1 MDTNLVIL
9 FLLSIYLLINICRNE
24 YFSIMNLDIKEP
36 ISKRKNK
43 YKKGKKI
50 KEKFS
55 NKEDEFKFLS
65 DKKEDLLED
74 EFINMLKLTENIG
87 FSNKFFQEKQYHSEY
102 KDVITAIKY
111 MTDSKKKFNLESLPV
126 NFIEDDIESD
136 ENAYNLINLFMI
148 KLNKYINE
156 NIIIPDEVKSG
167 WDAVYKKLGIPILH
181 DKTNTVKNKIEVIK
195 ILNIYKF
202 DTNNQSKY
210 VYDLI
215 LSKDNVIDKMI
226 LNVELVYNKSSKKDL
241 IEKLFI
247 KGFITN
253 SEISYIP
260 SNRLDYS
267 TKEQENPNKVTDIE
281 YIQKELYKKYK
292 KQLCRE
298 KLINLNI
305 DDRGKAYRVD
315 LHEEIKNLKCD

>member
-24 YFSIMNLDIKEP
+24 YFSIMNLDIKE
-36 ISKRKNK
+36 KKKKKNN
-43 YKKGKKI
+43 YKKDKKI
-50 KEKFS
+50 KEEFT
-55 NKEDEFKFLS
+55 NKDQFNFLS

-74 EFINMLKLTENIG
+74 EYINMLKLTESIG
-87 FSNKFFQEKQYHSEY
+87 LNNKYFQEKQYHPEF
-102 KDVITAIKY
+102 KDVITSIKY
-111 MTDSKKKFNLESLPV
+111 ITDSKKKFNLESLQV
-126 NFIEDDIESD
+126 EFIEDNIESD
-136 ENAYNLINLFMI
+136 ENTYKLINLFMI

-156 NIIIPDEVKSG
+156 NIIVPDEVKSG
-167 WDAVYKKLGIPILH
+167 WDTVYKKLGIPILH
-181 DKTNTVKNKIEVIK
+181 DKTDTVKNKIEVVK

-202 DTNNQSKY
+202 DTKNQSKY

-215 LSKDNVIDKMI
+215 LSKENVVDKMV
-226 LNVELVYNKSSKKDL
+226 LNVELVFNKSDKKDL

-253 SEISYIP
+253 SEIKYIP
-260 SNRLDYS
+260 SNRIDYS
-267 TKEQENPNKVTDIE
+267 TREQENPNKVTNIE

-292 KQLCRE
+292 KQLCHE

-305 DDRGKAYRVD
+305 DDRGKVYRSD
-315 LHEEIKNLKCD
+315 LFDKIKNLKCD